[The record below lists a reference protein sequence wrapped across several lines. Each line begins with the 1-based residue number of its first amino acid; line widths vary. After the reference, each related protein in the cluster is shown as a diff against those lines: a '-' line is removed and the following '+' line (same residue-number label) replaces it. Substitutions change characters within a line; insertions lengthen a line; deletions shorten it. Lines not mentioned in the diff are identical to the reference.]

1 MFEGSEELQRNL
13 DGYYRLIVR
22 RRWWLLLTTS
32 GVFLGTVGLSFL
44 LPNQY
49 LSDATIIVEQQQ
61 VPERYV
67 TPTST
72 SDLSSALQAMTQDVL
87 SRTRLLRIIDEF
99 GL

>member
-1 MFEGSEELQRNL
+1 MFEESQELKRNL
-13 DGYYRLIVR
+13 DAYYRLIVR
-22 RRWWLLLTTS
+22 RRWWLLLPVC
-32 GVFLGTVGLSFL
+32 GVFLGTIGFSLL

-49 LSDATIIVEQQQ
+49 FSEATVIVEQQQ

-87 SRTRLLRIIDEF
+87 SRTRLLQIVDEF